1 MHSIRM
7 KITAVTIAAI
17 LTSIFV
23 LGGIGVLT
31 IGMESD
37 QSSVEKMRLLTENT
51 QQRLNAYLSS
61 VEQSVEMAV
70 HMADDSLKS
79 LDLFLLGSAD
89 KPEEKEEL
97 NRVLGAH
104 CAEVEHA
111 FTSIANHTNGIATYY
126 YCVNAD
132 LGSDEHGFFWSKVGE
147 NEFVKQAP
155 LISTDLDINDTE
167 HTTWYYRPL
176 KEGRAVWV
184 GPYQAH
190 YLGDI
195 LTISY
200 VAPIYRYGFLIGVL
214 GMDILFDTMT
224 EQVKATKVY
233 DTGFAIL
240 LDAEGKVLYHP
251 QMEPGTTP
259 AFVEQHQDEE
269 LGKHLS
275 SGNQLIRYEMN
286 GKERQLSFT
295 TLRNKTKLA
304 LTAPVS
310 EINAS
315 QRKLTLIILLAAVV
329 ILAIFAVVTMVLMNA
344 LTRPLVRLAA
354 ASRKLMDGDYTA
366 ELEEYN
372 GQDEVGTLTR
382 SFRKMRDHMQIYI
395 SDLNTRAY
403 TDALTRVKNKG
414 AFDITAER
422 INSETASGEKKEYA
436 IAMFDL
442 DNLKEINDEYGHE
455 RGDIYIQ
462 TACRMICQVFA
473 HSPVYR
479 VGGDEFC
486 VLMQYSD
493 YEAREEL
500 LKAFD
505 RDAEAWNRKA
515 EHPWERIEASR
526 GMAVYRADRRE
537 TVEQVFDRADKAMYQ
552 NKRERKGI

>member
-23 LGGIGVLT
+23 LGGIGILT

-344 LTRPLVRLAA
+344 PDQAAGPPGRGFPEADGRRLHGGA
-354 ASRKLMDGDYTA
+354 G
-366 ELEEYN
+366 
-372 GQDEVGTLTR
+372 GIQ
-382 SFRKMRDHMQIYI
+382 
-395 SDLNTRAY
+395 RA
-403 TDALTRVKNKG
+403 G
-414 AFDITAER
+414 
-422 INSETASGEKKEYA
+422 
-436 IAMFDL
+436 
-442 DNLKEINDEYGHE
+442 
-455 RGDIYIQ
+455 RG
-462 TACRMICQVFA
+462 
-473 HSPVYR
+473 
-479 VGGDEFC
+479 
-486 VLMQYSD
+486 
-493 YEAREEL
+493 
-500 LKAFD
+500 
-505 RDAEAWNRKA
+505 RDADPVLPEDARPHA
-515 EHPWERIEASR
+515 DLHLRPEHP
-526 GMAVYRADRRE
+526 GLHRRPDTRE
-537 TVEQVFDRADKAMYQ
+537 KQRRFRHHRRTDQQR
-552 NKRERKGI
+552 NRERRKERVCHCHV